1 MTRAEQIAANPDFP
15 FLDAADAP
23 GVARFLDERGWLERG
38 ESVAGVSKAG
48 EGNMNLTLRVAL
60 EGGDRRSVILK
71 QARPWVEKY
80 DSIAAPW
87 DRAAVEA
94 AFYERVK
101 NIDGVADRMPT
112 LLASDADARAL
123 LMDDLGDARD
133 FADVYAG
140 GDLGP
145 AVLERAADYAR
156 SLHDATA
163 GSPDPALANR
173 DMRALNHQHVYQI
186 PLDANNGLDL
196 DAIAPGLADAASELR
211 SDAAYVGKVKQTG
224 DRYLADGRH
233 LLHGDYFP
241 GSWLRPPTGHGLTVI
256 DPEFCY
262 CGDREFDLA
271 VTVAHLALAARPIA
285 DAAALLDAYGRS
297 DLDAPL
303 LSRYAA
309 AEVMRRLI
317 GVAQLPIP
325 PGRLD
330 RPALLRRSRAAMTN
344 DSWTDLWT

>member
-15 FLDAADAP
+15 FLDAVDAQ
-23 GVARFLDERGWLERG
+23 GVARFLGERGWLGRG

-60 EGGDRRSVILK
+60 AGGDRSSVILK

-101 NIDGVADRMPT
+101 EMDGVADLMPS
-112 LLASDADARAL
+112 LIASDAAARAL
-123 LMDDLGDARD
+123 LMDDLGDASD
-133 FADVYAG
+133 FTDVYAG
-140 GDLGP
+140 GDLDPVALGR
-145 AVLERAADYAR
+145 VADYAR
-156 SLHDATA
+156 ALHDATA
-163 GSPDPALANR
+163 GDPDTALANR
-173 DMRALNHQHVYQI
+173 EMRVLNHQHIYEI
-186 PLDANNGLDL
+186 PLAEENGLDL
-196 DAIAPGLADAASELR
+196 DAIALGLFAAASELR
-211 SDAAYVGKVKQTG
+211 NDVAYVAKVKQTG
-224 DRYLADGRH
+224 TRYLADGRH

-241 GSWLRPPTGHGLTVI
+241 GSWLRTGGLTVI
-256 DPEFCY
+256 DPEFCFF
-262 CGDREFDLA
+262 GDREFDLA
-271 VTVAHLALAARPIA
+271 VPVAHLALAGRPRDDA
-285 DAAALLDAYGRS
+285 DALLGRYGAP
-297 DLDAPL
+297 DLDQPL

-325 PGRLD
+325 NDRID
-330 RPALLRRSRAAMTN
+330 RPALLRRSRGAMMS
-344 DSWTDLWT
+344 DSWIDLWT